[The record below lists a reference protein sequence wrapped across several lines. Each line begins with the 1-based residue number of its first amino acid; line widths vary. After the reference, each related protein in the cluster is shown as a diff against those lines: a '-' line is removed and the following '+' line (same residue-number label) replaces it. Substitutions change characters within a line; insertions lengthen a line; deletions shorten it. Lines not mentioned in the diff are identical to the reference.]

1 MKKRIKINWL
11 ITFLLVSTVFFACKE
26 PKEETSDDLTFDIL
40 ILNEGLW
47 NMNNSSI
54 TAYNIATKDRIGD
67 YYKHANNNRSLGDMA
82 NDILVYGSKVYVV
95 VNGSNQINVIDKK
108 TGISIKQIS
117 GTSSQP
123 RCVTS
128 HNGKVYACYFDGSVV
143 KIDTATLQ
151 IEATIQVG
159 RNPDGICT
167 ANNKLYVSNS
177 GGLDYPNYDNTVSVI
192 DLNSFSETKK
202 ITVQLNPTLIKAD
215 KNGNVY
221 VVSNG
226 NYDDVSPCLQRIN
239 TISDEVE
246 KIFDLGVKSF
256 DIYNNFLYFYTYD
269 YNTGKAY
276 YQTLDLQKDSIVNK
290 NFISGNNLPQ
300 VPYGITINQSNGD
313 IYITDALDY
322 KSIGDVHCFSSNG
335 QKKFQFEAGIVPKK
349 VVFKYLH
356 IRNYP

>member
-1 MKKRIKINWL
+1 MNTHSKINRL
-11 ITFLLVSTVFFACKE
+11 ILILLLGTLFFSCKE
-26 PKEETSDDLTFDIL
+26 TEEETSDDLTFDIL

-54 TAYNIATKDRIGD
+54 TAYNTITKDRIGD
-67 YYKHANNNRSLGDMA
+67 YYKHANNNRGLGDVA
-82 NDILVYGSKVYVV
+82 NDILIYGSKIYVV
-95 VNGSNQINVIDKK
+95 VNGSNQINVINKK

-123 RCVTS
+123 RCITS
-128 HNGKVYACYFDGSVV
+128 HNGKVYSCYFDGSVV
-143 KIDTATLQ
+143 KIDTVTLQ
-151 IEATIQVG
+151 IETTIQVG
-159 RNPDGICT
+159 RNPDGICVS
-167 ANNKLYVSNS
+167 NNKLYVSNS

-215 KNGNVY
+215 KNEYVY

-239 TISDEVE
+239 TGSDEVE
-246 KIFDLGVKSF
+246 KVFNLEVKNF

-269 YNTGKAY
+269 YSTTKAY
-276 YQTLDLQKDSIVNK
+276 YQTLDLQKDSVINE

-322 KSIGDVHCFSSNG
+322 KSIGDVYCFSSSG
-335 QKKFQFEAGIVPKK
+335 QKKFQFEAGIIPKK
-349 VVFKYLH
+349 VLFK
-356 IRNYP
+356 